1 MRVGKGLQESA
12 YLWGETGERET
23 FKVPALR
30 WGTWGRVKAPRLP
43 FGAPSVCP
51 RKGDMGY
58 RLAPSGESVL
68 AAGWTGLGS
77 QGAGSGSKAPPSSGF
92 NRVLPLPS
100 RPLRPGPPPGAR
112 ARRPADAGWA
122 PGLQQAAGCAL
133 RPGDNG
139 REGQKR
145 VKKLG

>member
-1 MRVGKGLQESA
+1 MGKGLQENA
-12 YLWGETGERET
+12 YLCGETGERET

-43 FGAPSVCP
+43 CGARSVCP
-51 RKGDMGY
+51 GKGDMGY
-58 RLAPSGESVL
+58 RLAPSGKSVQ

-77 QGAGSGSKAPPSSGF
+77 QGAGSGSKAPPFSGF
-92 NRVLPLPS
+92 NCVLSLPS
-100 RPLRPGPPPGAR
+100 RPLRHGPPPGAR

-122 PGLQQAAGCAL
+122 PGLRRAAGCAL
-133 RPGDNG
+133 GPGDNG